1 MTADISLINHLI
13 EISPELWKATY
24 QTLVMVGATMFFS
37 TIIGVPLGVLLV
49 VTEKG
54 SIMENPKVCSILG
67 SLVNIF
73 RSVPFIILLIALFP
87 LTRLIV
93 GTTVGTA
100 AATVP
105 LVVGAAPFVA
115 RIVESSLKEVDKGV
129 VEAAI
134 SMGAR
139 PWQIITKVLLP
150 EALPG
155 IILGLTITT
164 VTVISYSAMAGVVGG
179 GGLGDLAYR
188 YGFQRFDEITTYAVV
203 VILVI
208 MVQLVQSFGSWLSK
222 AVNKK

>member
-1 MTADISLINHLI
+1 MESLIAHLI
-13 EISPELWKATY
+13 EMLPELWKATY
-24 QTLVMVGATMFFS
+24 QTIIMVGATMLFS
-37 TIIGVPLGVLLV
+37 AIIGVPMGVLLV
-49 VTEKG
+49 TTEKG
-54 SIMENPKVCSILG
+54 SILENQPVNQVLG
-67 SLVNIF
+67 WLTNIF
-73 RSVPFIILLIALFP
+73 RSLPFIILLIALFP
-87 LTRLIV
+87 LTRIVV

-100 AATVP
+100 AAIVP

-115 RIVESSLKEVDKGV
+115 RIVETSLKEIDRGV

-134 SMGAR
+134 SMGAKPR
-139 PWQIITKVLLP
+139 QIITKVLLP

-164 VTVISYSAMAGVVGG
+164 VTVIGYTAMAGVVGG

-203 VILVI
+203 VILIV
-208 MVQLVQSFGSWLSK
+208 MVQLVQSFGSWLSN